1 VQGATQRNQYAPAA
15 PLPVATDSPPT
26 MRIGLVY
33 DCLYP
38 HTVGGAERW
47 LRSLAERLA
56 AEGHD
61 VTYLTLRQWPRGE
74 PPQVPGV
81 KVVAV
86 GPAMA
91 LYTDGGRRRILPPIV
106 FGLGVF
112 AHLLRHWRSYDVVHT
127 GAFPYFSLLAAA
139 AVRPLGRFRFVVEW
153 YEVWTRAYWNEYL
166 GRVGGLIGWSIQR
179 LCLKIPQHAFCLSQ
193 LHAERLRQEGFR
205 GEVEVVGGLYAGSLE
220 VRPVVDG
227 APPTVVFAGRHI
239 PEKRVLTLVP
249 AIARA
254 RESVPELR
262 CQIFGD
268 GPDRAELLRLI
279 DQLALGGVVEAPGFV
294 DMQLV
299 DDALRSALCMVLP
312 SRREGYGMIVVEAA
326 AKGTPSVLVAD
337 PDNAATEL
345 IEPGVNGFVAESTD
359 PEALAD
365 AIVRVYEAGRALRES
380 TTAWFTSN
388 AERLSLPNTLDS
400 VAVAYEARASS

>member
-1 VQGATQRNQYAPAA
+1 
-15 PLPVATDSPPT
+15 

-56 AEGHD
+56 AEGHE
-61 VTYLTLRQWPRGE
+61 VSYLTLRQWPQGE
-74 PPQVPGV
+74 DPSVPGV

-86 GPAMA
+86 GPGMS
-91 LYTDGGRRRILPPIV
+91 LYTKGGRRRILPPIV

-112 AHLLRHWRSYDVVHT
+112 LHLLRHGRSYDVVHT

-139 AVRPLGRFRFVVEW
+139 ALRPLGRYRLVVDW
-153 YEVWTRAYWNEYL
+153 YEVWTRSYWNEYL
-166 GRVGGLIGWSIQR
+166 GRIGGFIGWRIQR
-179 LCLKIPQHAFCLSQ
+179 LCLRIPQRAFCLSQ

-220 VRPVVDG
+220 PRPVVE
-227 APPTVVFAGRHI
+227 AAPTVIFAGRHI
-239 PEKRVLTLVP
+239 PEKRVLALIP

-254 RESVPELR
+254 RERVPGLR
-262 CQIFGD
+262 CKICGA
-268 GPDRAELLRLI
+268 GPERPELLRLI
-279 DQLALGGVVEAPGFV
+279 DKLGLNGVVDAPGFV
-294 DMQLV
+294 DIALV
-299 DDALRSALCMVLP
+299 DETLRTALCMVLP

-326 AKGTPSVLVAD
+326 AQGTPSVVVAD

-345 IEPGVNGFVAESTD
+345 IEEGVNGFVAESAEPD
-359 PEALAD
+359 ELAD
-365 AIVRVYEAGRALRES
+365 AIVRVYEAGRDLRES

-388 AERLSLPNTLDS
+388 AERLSLPHTLDT
-400 VAVAYEARASS
+400 VAVADEPRASS